1 MLLSAI
7 IVLAYL
13 GFVKFLTCIPYK
25 KGAEE
30 YLNELEKEQERE
42 LFLYETQTA

>member
-1 MLLSAI
+1 MLLPII

-13 GFVKFLTCIPYK
+13 GFVKFITCIPYK

-30 YLNELEKEQERE
+30 FLCELEKEGEQEI
-42 LFLYETQTA
+42 FIYETQTA